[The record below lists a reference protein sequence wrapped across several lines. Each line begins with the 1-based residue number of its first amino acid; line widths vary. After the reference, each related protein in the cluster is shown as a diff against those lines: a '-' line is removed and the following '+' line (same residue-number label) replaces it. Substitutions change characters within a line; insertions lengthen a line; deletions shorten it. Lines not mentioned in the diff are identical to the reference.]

1 MFWLFLANPFQ
12 YISVRLAEGLWEP
25 PNNETH
31 IDVSNRLSRHRNHRK
46 FLRTVGKDL
55 ALRIHPSHKI
65 LEIPI
70 SAQEISDRPPFMDFS
85 DAISDAIR
93 SEKFMDTTHKPP
105 SELIMN
111 TLLDQQRAHSGLA
124 DLAIVPTFLCEL
136 CVAFPRVPQ
145 HRGSNKPKQRFS
157 NSATRVCEPRARPAP
172 EPAQAAKWSSW
183 SGSGSAAAAP
193 PGVVSP
199 CPLRARPRAR
209 SSAVPKK
216 GENCRT
222 AAGTLV
228 KRQSKVGTG

>member
-55 ALRIHPSHKI
+55 AHRIHPSHKI

-105 SELIMN
+105 SERIMD
-111 TLLDQQRAHSGLA
+111 TLHDQQTAHSGLA

-136 CVAFPRVPQ
+136 CVALPGVSR
-145 HRGSNKPKQRFS
+145 HRGRKKPKQPFS
-157 NSATRVCEPRARPAP
+157 NSASRVCEPRARSAP
-172 EPAQAAKWSSW
+172 EPALAPARRRRSGAAGAAVDPLPRRRQASSRPVLCAR
-183 SGSGSAAAAP
+183 GRARA
-193 PGVVSP
+193 
-199 CPLRARPRAR
+199 PLR
-209 SSAVPKK
+209 
-216 GENCRT
+216 C
-222 AAGTLV
+222 
-228 KRQSKVGTG
+228 